1 MKTGRTLVD
10 LASELS
16 RQLNAKREELDFKSS
31 PRQPPHLQENKHQKP
46 PICKASESCTPSP
59 LSVITHPTVDK
70 ARPHAQEFAHCSEG
84 G

>member
-10 LASELS
+10 LAGELS

-31 PRQPPHLQENKHQKP
+31 PRSPPQLQENEHQKP
-46 PICKASESCTPSP
+46 PICNAAEFCTPPP
-59 LSVITHPTVDK
+59 LRVATHPTVDK
-70 ARPHAQEFAHCSEG
+70 AKPRAQEFAHCSEG